1 MTAADCILTAYSRG
15 HPALLVTGRSLY
27 DFDLDPEGGKVR
39 PIIEILRRQLFKA
52 SGVHLTTYSLA
63 AGLQWHG
70 ADARDQAEVEKI
82 LRRHELLCDAPAET
96 EQVRTLRGI
105 FSLARAATNAKWH
118 DGREARIGFLL
129 EFAEHLVP
137 PFANGGCTD
146 SQTHSAELANLLGNS
161 LALRGSGNLIIFSGR
176 EGLIDELVVSALHP
190 VHLPQPNAEDKKR
203 FVLEASKL
211 YADAHFEASLTTDI
225 VAHLTMNTPHRG
237 LEQLLRESHRSGEPI
252 TAHRLAEQKSRDV
265 EQISEHTL
273 AALDTTRANG
283 LELCG
288 RNIEIAKRLLESWT
302 GGLAKGD
309 SNTPLNVVLVGPP
322 GTGKTVL
329 ALSAA
334 ASSKVATYQILNPK
348 GSLVGET
355 ERKVRLQWQAL
366 NEWGGVGFVD
376 EVTEALPLQRSDF
389 NGDSGATQAV
399 TATLLTELSNEA
411 VRGRRMLVG
420 TTNCP
425 WRIGAAMRS
434 RLRFVP
440 VTNPLPD
447 DYPAI
452 VAAIVAS
459 LSRAPIGFDATDSF
473 VRLAAEIFYNRGA
486 TPRDI
491 RDQLSDAVFFNG
503 GGAKLRPE
511 ALITAAEDFAPSADV
526 GSIVY
531 ADLWAV
537 RVCSRKSYLPWAA
550 DPASYV
556 FPPHLEDLV
565 DKKSGDID
573 VEKLDHKIEGMK
585 HHANV

>member
-1 MTAADCILTAYSRG
+1 MTGADRILDAYSRG
-15 HPALLVTGRSLY
+15 HPALLITGRSLY
-27 DFDLDPEGGKVR
+27 DFDIDPADGKLR
-39 PIIEILRRQLFKA
+39 SILEILRRQLFK
-52 SGVHLTTYSLA
+52 SVGVHLATYSLA
-63 AGLQWHG
+63 AGLQWSG
-70 ADARDQAEVEKI
+70 AADSRDQAEVEQL
-82 LRRHELLCDAPAET
+82 LRRHGLLELTPGEN

-105 FSLARAATNAKWH
+105 FSLARATTNVKWH
-118 DGREARIGFLL
+118 DGRDARVGFLL

-137 PFANGGCTD
+137 SFANGGNSD
-146 SQTHSAELANLLGNS
+146 PQTHSTEFANLLGNS
-161 LALRGSGNLIIFSGR
+161 LALRASGNLVMFHGR
-176 EGLIDELVVSALHP
+176 EGLIDELVVSALHL
-190 VHLPQPNAEDKKR
+190 VHLPQPNVEEKKA
-203 FVLEASKL
+203 FVLTASKL
-211 YADAHFEASLTTDI
+211 YTSAQFEAGLNADAVS
-225 VAHLTMNTPHRG
+225 HLTINTPNRG
-237 LEQLLRESHRSGEPI
+237 LEHMLRESHRSGEPI
-252 TAHRLAEQKSRDV
+252 TARQLSQQKNRDV
-265 EQISEHTL
+265 EQISEQTL

-283 LELCG
+283 LELRG
-288 RNIEIAKRLLESWT
+288 RNIGIAKRLLDAWID
-302 GGLAKGD
+302 GLAKGD
-309 SNTPLNVVLVGPP
+309 ENTPLNVVLVGPP

-334 ASSKVATYQILNPK
+334 AAAKVAAYQVLNPK

-355 ERKVRLQWQAL
+355 ERKVRLQWHAL

-440 VTNPLPD
+440 VTNPLMQ

-452 VAAIVAS
+452 VAAIAAS
-459 LSRAPIGFDATDSF
+459 LSRTPVDFDETDSL

-486 TPRDI
+486 NPRDI
-491 RDQLSDAVFFNG
+491 RDQLSDTVFFG
-503 GGAKLRPE
+503 PSGLRPE
-511 ALITAAEDFAPSADV
+511 ALITAAEDFAPSADT
-526 GSIVY
+526 GSMVY

-550 DPASYV
+550 DPGSYE
-556 FPPHLEDLV
+556 FPPHLENLV
-565 DKKSGDID
+565 DPKTGEVNIEKID
-573 VEKLDHKIEGMK
+573 RSIESMK
-585 HHANV
+585 GHANV